1 MARTEVK
8 LHIQPS
14 IGSGVSGF
22 EGTVAKTDLFA
33 VTDDE
38 ATTAIVYMGGLLP
51 WKVHNE
57 TGDAITLSMYDAGAV
72 DGAAL
77 TSYDVDDVAFASV
90 TMADGT
96 SYDISDLAG
105 CLYVI
110 VVGSVAASGLRMIA
124 RR

>member
-8 LHIQPS
+8 LHVQPS
-14 IGSGVSGF
+14 ISNGLSCF
-22 EGTVAKTDLFA
+22 EGVVAKTDLFA
-33 VTDDE
+33 VTTDE
-38 ATTAIVYMGGLLP
+38 ATTSVIYMGGLMP
-51 WKVHNE
+51 WKIHNE

-72 DGAAL
+72 DGTAL
-77 TSYDVDDVAFASV
+77 TSHDIDDIAFASI

-110 VVGSVAASGLRMIA
+110 VVGSVAADGLRMIA